1 MSEAKLWFDKEDRM
15 KEMAGKVVIVT
26 GASRGIGRAAA
37 KVFAAHGADLVLT
50 SRTEQDL
57 GDTLREV
64 ESEGQQGK
72 IVAVDLLD
80 ETAVDRIIQM
90 TRDHFGRIDV
100 LVNNA
105 GVIDNGTI
113 ENTDLE
119 AWNRMM
125 QLNVTVPFRLIQT
138 ALPALEATQGCVVN
152 VSSVAGLR
160 SFPGILAYCVSKAGI
175 DQLTRCAALEVAGK
189 GIRINAVNPG
199 VVRTNLHRAG
209 GMDKDRYDEFVEHS
223 RTTHPIG
230 RVGEPEEV
238 AELIYYLA
246 SPRAGWIT
254 GVTYSIDGG
263 RAQTCAR

>member
-1 MSEAKLWFDKEDRM
+1 MNKEDRM
-15 KEMAGKVVIVT
+15 KEMDGKVVIVT
-26 GASRGIGRAAA
+26 GASRGIGRATA
-37 KVFAAHGADLVLT
+37 KIFASHGADLVLT
-50 SRTEQDL
+50 ARTAADL
-57 GDTLREV
+57 QATLRDV
-64 ESEGQQGK
+64 EDAGRQG
-72 IVAVDLLD
+72 VVVPVDLLD
-80 ETAVDRIIQM
+80 EEAVGAIIQ
-90 TRDHFGRIDV
+90 TGEERFGRLDV

-105 GVIDNGTI
+105 GIIDNGTI

-125 QLNVTVPFRLIQT
+125 QLNVTVPFRLIQA

-160 SFPGILAYCVSKAGI
+160 SFPGILAYCVSKAGV
-175 DQLTRCAALEVAGK
+175 DQLTRCAALEVAAK
-189 GIRINAVNPG
+189 KIRINAVNPG

-209 GMDKDRYDEFVEHS
+209 GMDEERYQEFVEHS

-238 AELIYYLA
+238 ADLIYFLA

>member
-1 MSEAKLWFDKEDRM
+1 M
-15 KEMAGKVVIVT
+15 KEMEGKVVIVT
-26 GASRGIGRAAA
+26 GASRGIGRSTAE
-37 KVFAAHGADLVLT
+37 VFASRGADLVLT
-50 SRTEQDL
+50 ARTEKDL
-57 GDTLREV
+57 EETLQAIKAHGREGV
-64 ESEGQQGK
+64 
-72 IVAVDLLD
+72 VVPVDLLD
-80 ETAVDRIIQM
+80 ESAVDTIIKAGMDQ
-90 TRDHFGRIDV
+90 FGRLDV

-105 GVIDNGTI
+105 GIIDNGTI
-113 ENTDLE
+113 EDTELA

-125 QLNVTVPFRLIQT
+125 QLNVTVPFRLIQA

-160 SFPGILAYCVSKAGI
+160 SFPGILAYCVSKAGV

-209 GMDKDRYDEFVEHS
+209 GMGDDRYQEFVAHS

-246 SPRAGWIT
+246 SHRAGWIT

>member
-1 MSEAKLWFDKEDRM
+1 M
-15 KEMAGKVVIVT
+15 KEMDGKVVIVT
-26 GASRGIGRAAA
+26 GASRGIGRATAR
-37 KVFAAHGADLVLT
+37 VFAHHGADLVLT
-50 SRTEQDL
+50 ARTEDDL
-57 GDTLREV
+57 HETLQEV
-64 ESEGQQGK
+64 ETAGREG
-72 IVAVDLLD
+72 VVVPVDLLD
-80 ETAVDRIIQM
+80 ESAVEAIIQAG
-90 TRDHFGRIDV
+90 TDRFGRLDV

-105 GVIDNGTI
+105 GIIDNGTI

-119 AWNRMM
+119 AWKRMM

-138 ALPALEATQGCVVN
+138 ALPALEASQGSVVN

-160 SFPGILAYCVSKAGI
+160 SFPGILAYCVSKAGV
-175 DQLTRCAALEVAGK
+175 DQLTRCAALEVAAK

-209 GMDKDRYDEFVEHS
+209 GMKEDRYQEFVEHS
-223 RTTHPIG
+223 RSTHPIG
-230 RVGEPEEV
+230 RVGQPEEV
-238 AELIYYLA
+238 AALIYYLA